1 MRGFAGVKMADF
13 RGFHAP
19 LSVVVGVFLWFAQLE
34 CSINGCQMLEC
45 GRCSDG
51 ELLPFHVGSN
61 MLNAKLVVVGGDAK
75 AKEVSLNLPTVI
87 GRGKDVTLTLPHA
100 LVSRQHSE
108 IFEKDGWLFVKDL
121 GSLNGTYVNNRRIKE
136 AQKLPP
142 NHLLTLGNV
151 TFRAVYEAP
160 LSTAATGATGAATV
174 TDRNEDETINF
185 EEIAGE
191 IAEEEVDEA
200 PFDKRDTLRESKD
213 EAAPESDPVALA
225 AKADDA
231 SPEKPVVESAA
242 EKRSKNSSDEFG
254 DSGELPEVPGLRK
267 DTPTESTPDS
277 SSIFSGDEEFI
288 TPEKSISVSALEGLP
303 SQATPASMSLIG
315 NQLQDIAGPKKQ
327 AVGSIELDVP
337 EKVSPA
343 ALSDSDLGSFLKK
356 MPR

>member
-1 MRGFAGVKMADF
+1 
-13 RGFHAP
+13 
-19 LSVVVGVFLWFAQLE
+19 
-34 CSINGCQMLEC
+34 
-45 GRCSDG
+45 
-51 ELLPFHVGSN
+51 

-108 IFEKDGWLFVKDL
+108 IFEKDGWLYVKDL

-136 AQKLPP
+136 ARKLPP

-160 LSTAATGATGAATV
+160 LSTAATGAATV

-191 IAEEEVDEA
+191 IAGEEVDA
-200 PFDKRDTLRESKD
+200 TPFDKRETLRESKD
-213 EAAPESDPVALA
+213 EAAPESDPVAPV

-242 EKRSKNSSDEFG
+242 EKPETDSSDEFG
-254 DSGELPEVPGLRK
+254 DSAELPEVPGLRK
-267 DTPTESTPDS
+267 DTPTEPAPNS

-327 AVGSIELDVP
+327 AVDSIELDVP
-337 EKVSPA
+337 DKASPA
-343 ALSDSDLGSFLKK
+343 ALSDPDLGSFLKK